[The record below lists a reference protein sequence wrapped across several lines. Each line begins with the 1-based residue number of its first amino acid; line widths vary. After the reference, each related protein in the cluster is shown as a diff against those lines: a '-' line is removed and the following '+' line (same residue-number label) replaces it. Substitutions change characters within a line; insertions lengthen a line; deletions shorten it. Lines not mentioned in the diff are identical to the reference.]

1 MKKIISRVL
10 IVLMLSVIIFA
21 LSGCQ
26 NNTKQKVV
34 NNDVDKSRTDEI
46 NVDKLLEDLE
56 MDNTDESRQDKSK
69 SKVTVPEV
77 KYEEIELDE
86 KLEFKPN
93 KFYDNSNIAEY
104 DNERI
109 K

>member
-1 MKKIISRVL
+1 MKKIISIIL
-10 IVLMLSVIIFA
+10 MVLMMVVISFV

-26 NNTKQKVV
+26 NNTKQKAV

-56 MDNTDESRQDKSK
+56 IDNTDESRQDKSK

-77 KYEEIELDE
+77 KYEENVANDVMEILENLEEQQNELTS
-86 KLEFKPN
+86 K
-93 KFYDNSNIAEY
+93 
-104 DNERI
+104 
-109 K
+109 